1 MIGPL
6 LYVAIANG
14 LHARIEMPRSV
25 RAIGQWLIGSALGL
39 YFTLPVIEQ
48 ISQMLG
54 WIVLAV
60 GLSMLAS
67 ALSGQVLARIGG
79 ADPATAFFASS
90 IGGAAE
96 MANQA
101 ERYGARVDQVAAAQA
116 IRVLMVVLIVPFAFK
131 FSGVHG
137 EEFYAP
143 IRVAFNN
150 MGLLGLLAGA
160 AISGGVLW
168 RIGIA
173 NAWLFGPLAFSAA
186 LTVTDQT
193 WSSVP
198 TGLIN
203 AGQLMIG
210 CSLGAR
216 FAPEFFRDSPRYMLG
231 VVISAIILLTM
242 GAAVGLALAALS
254 GISMPTA
261 LLATAP
267 GGLAE
272 MGVTAKALRLGVPVV
287 TAFHTTRLIAVVLS
301 TGPAYR
307 MLMHL
312 IIETKQTH

>member
-6 LYVAIANG
+6 LCVAIANG
-14 LHARIEMPRSV
+14 LHARIDMPRTV
-25 RAIGQWLIGSALGL
+25 RPIGQWLIGSALGL

-54 WIVLAV
+54 WILLAV

-79 ADPATAFFASS
+79 ADPATAFFASA

-116 IRVLMVVLIVPFAFK
+116 IRVLLVVLIVPFAFK

-137 EEFYAP
+137 EEVYAP
-143 IRVAFNN
+143 IPVAFNN
-150 MGLLGLLAGA
+150 VGLLRLLTGA
-160 AISGGVLW
+160 AICGGVLW
-168 RIGIA
+168 RIGVP

-186 LTVTDQT
+186 LSASGQPL
-193 WSSVP
+193 SSVP
-198 TGLIN
+198 AWLIN
-203 AGQLMIG
+203 FGQLMIG

-216 FAPEFFRDSPRYMLG
+216 FAPQFFRNSPRYMFG
-231 VVISAIILLTM
+231 VVISAFVLLAI
-242 GAAVGLALAALS
+242 GVAVGLALAALS

-272 MGVTAKALRLGVPVV
+272 MGVTAEVLRLGVPIV

-307 MLMHL
+307 LLMHA
-312 IIETKQTH
+312 TRKRTPR